1 MDSPLFGG
9 DPSLQINYTIK
20 MNKLNFSKLKNINS
34 YLSFP
39 NMSATLSG
47 WEVPLTLTKMIQN
60 INDGFVSFTEQTFNF
75 MGVWQPLKDEQ
86 LQFLPENQRSWEWIW
101 IHAKASELNLQ
112 TADKVIFNN
121 KRYKVMA
128 VKDYSL
134 NGFIEY
140 QLVRDYEDNPINE

>member
-1 MDSPLFGG
+1 M
-9 DPSLQINYTIK
+9 IK
-20 MNKLNFSKLKNINS
+20 KLNFQKNNLKA
-34 YLSFP
+34 LSGMP
-39 NMSATLSG
+39 QMGTTLSG
-47 WEVPLTLTKMIQN
+47 WEVPLTLTKMIQSV
-60 INDGFVSFTEQTFNF
+60 NDGFVSFTEQTFNF

-134 NGFIEY
+134 NSFIEY